1 MNETILLI
9 LPLAAIQL
17 VLMIIAL
24 TDLIKRDR
32 SEVKGGNKW
41 VWALVILLGSMIG
54 SVLYLML
61 GKKRY

>member
-1 MNETILLI
+1 MNEVILLI

-32 SEVKGGNKW
+32 SEVKGENKW
-41 VWALVILLGSMIG
+41 VWVLVILLVNLIG
-54 SVLYLML
+54 PILYLML